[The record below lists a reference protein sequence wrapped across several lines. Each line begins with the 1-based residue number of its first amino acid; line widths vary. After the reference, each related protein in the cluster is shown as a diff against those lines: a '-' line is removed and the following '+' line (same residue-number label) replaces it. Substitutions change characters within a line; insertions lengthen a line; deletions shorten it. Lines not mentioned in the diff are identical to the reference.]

1 MQTSDIDSVIDFALA
16 HLPGGTGDYVSEY
29 LPPDARPL
37 QVEHEDLE
45 RTQELT
51 AVES

>member
-1 MQTSDIDSVIDFALA
+1 MQTNDGNVIDFALS

-37 QVEHEDLE
+37 QVEREDLE
-45 RTQELT
+45 RTQELQ
-51 AVES
+51 AVVS